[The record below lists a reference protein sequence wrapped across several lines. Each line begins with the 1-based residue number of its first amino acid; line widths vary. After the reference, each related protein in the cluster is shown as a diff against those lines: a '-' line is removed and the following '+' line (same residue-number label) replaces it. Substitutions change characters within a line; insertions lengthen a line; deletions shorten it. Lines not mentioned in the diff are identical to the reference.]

1 MLFSTNEKYGGIMK
15 NTDFVIRSSLDK
27 EDYKKYLFIDM
38 FELRKIFMIFVIACI
53 VTLSLN
59 YVNHTMNLYNIVE
72 YFAIF
77 FCIVIVMRVVQVYT
91 MYYGIAR
98 MYDKG
103 DLKGYN
109 IYSFHE
115 DELTIQNSSQNG
127 SATLKYDIFHTVRQ
141 TKDFILLYATARQ
154 CSVIRKKDVENI
166 DEFVIYLKNKFKKV
180 YRGN

>member
-1 MLFSTNEKYGGIMK
+1 MK
-15 NTDFVIRSSLDK
+15 STDFVIRSSLEK

-38 FELRKIFMIFVIACI
+38 FDFRKIFMIFLISCI

-59 YVNHTMNLYNIVE
+59 YVNHTMSINTIVK

-77 FCIVIVMRVVQVYT
+77 FGIVMIMRVVQVYS
-91 MYYGIAR
+91 MYYGIAK

-103 DLKGYN
+103 ELRGHN
-109 IYSFHE
+109 T
-115 DELTIQNSSQNG
+115 DELTIQNSAKNG
-127 SATLKYDIFHTVRQ
+127 SVTLKYDIFNSVIS

-166 DEFVIYLKNKFKKV
+166 DEFLIYLQDKFKKV
-180 YRGN
+180 YRTN